1 MQNNLLVAGIAC
13 IMAALIGGGLRA
25 FTIEI
30 PLLSSVR
37 RQIMLGLFGAFL
49 MTLSL
54 AQWGKRESAGPSIPT
69 PVPTESSSSSSAKQV
84 KKPAADRDDKSQA
97 SPSASSPAQQPAV
110 QGISL
115 AKSSF
120 LLPDDGI
127 AMNNAQV
134 GPFCCTGNVVIVR
147 NADGNPAGYIYF
159 YSWKGQA
166 YNVAGGSIVPD
177 FAVLVSGP
185 ALSGDTGSDQQKG
198 QIEFQAD
205 QLNPQ
210 SSWIQA
216 GLLQYRATVLDFKL
230 ERGPLFKPYFKM
242 DSLKVRV
249 DVRPATSA

>member
-1 MQNNLLVAGIAC
+1 MAGMQNNLLVAGIAC

-30 PLLSSVR
+30 PLLSSLR
-37 RQIMLGLFGAFL
+37 RQIMLGLFGAIL
-49 MTLSL
+49 MALSL
-54 AQWGKRESAGPSIPT
+54 AQWTRSESSASPIPT
-69 PVPTESSSSSSAKQV
+69 PHRNDE
-84 KKPAADRDDKSQA
+84 SQA
-97 SPSASSPAQQPAV
+97 SPSRSSPPQQPGV

-120 LLPDDGI
+120 LLPDDGV

-147 NADGNPAGYIYF
+147 SADGNPIGYIYF

-177 FAVLVSGP
+177 ISVLVSGP
-185 ALSGDTGSDQQKG
+185 ASSADSASDQQKS

-210 SSWIQA
+210 SHWIQA
-216 GLLQYRATVLDFKL
+216 GLLQYRATVIDFKL
-230 ERGPLFKPYFKM
+230 ERGPLFRPYFKM
-242 DSLKVRV
+242 DSLKIRV
-249 DVRPATSA
+249 DVRPVTSR